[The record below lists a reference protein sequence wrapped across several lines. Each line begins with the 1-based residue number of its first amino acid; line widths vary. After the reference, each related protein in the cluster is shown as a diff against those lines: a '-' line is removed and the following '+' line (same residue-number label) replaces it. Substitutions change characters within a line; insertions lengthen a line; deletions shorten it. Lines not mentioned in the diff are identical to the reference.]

1 MLTHI
6 YNFLEKSVENFSEKI
21 AFVEP
26 FAKERKEI
34 TYKEFDLYSRKVASE
49 ILRKLNN
56 DTLPLQKA
64 ILIIL
69 PKGIDC
75 LISFFGVAL
84 SGNFYTLLDEK
95 SPKERIEKVIEVL
108 KPKLLITSKD
118 LNLDLNLPTLY
129 TQDFKSFNIDENLIT
144 KAKEKHIDTNLLY
157 VLFTSGSTGIPKGV
171 SIAHKSVIDYAF
183 HFCEAFEVDENE
195 IIANQ
200 APLYV
205 DASLPDILAT
215 IKPSATL
222 HLIPNYL
229 FVFPNKILDYLEQEK
244 ITMIFWKPTVLIYF
258 IKDQDNLKNYP
269 LKNLNKILIGGEIM
283 PIKQLNIWRK
293 HFPNALFAN
302 CYGPTEITDVCCYYI
317 LDREFSE
324 NEILP
329 IGKAYKNTELL
340 VFDENMNFISPKQI
354 GVKGEL
360 FVRGTSLSL
369 GYYNDKEKTKQ
380 AFVQNPL
387 HDNYLDL
394 LYKTG
399 DIVSYNEFG
408 ELLCYGRNDNRIK
421 FMGHRI
427 ELGEIESV
435 INSHSKIILCACIFK
450 EKIICF
456 YESDEELDFKAF
468 LKDKLPSYMIPKNF
482 IKIEKFKLNQNSK
495 IDRKALHELI

>member
-1 MLTHI
+1 MTTHI
-6 YNFLEKSVENFSEKI
+6 YDFLEKSLIKFSEKT

-34 TYKEFDLYSRKVASE
+34 TYKDFDLFSKKLASE
-49 ILRKLNN
+49 ILKTLKN
-56 DTLPLQKA
+56 DNPTQVPV
-64 ILIIL
+64 LIIL

-95 SPKERIEKVIEVL
+95 SPKERVEKVIEVL
-108 KPKLLITSKD
+108 KPKLFITSKD
-118 LNLDLNLPTLY
+118 LNFNLDLPTLY
-129 TQDFKSFNIDENLIT
+129 TQDFESFNIDENLI
-144 KAKEKHIDTNLLY
+144 KNAKEKHIDTNLLY
-157 VLFTSGSTGIPKGV
+157 VFFTSGSTGIPKGV
-171 SIAHKSVIDYAF
+171 SIAYKSVIDYAF

-222 HLIPNYL
+222 HLIPNHL
-229 FVFPNKILDYLEQEK
+229 FAFPNKILDYLEQEK

-293 HFPNALFAN
+293 HLPNALFAN

-369 GYYNDKEKTKQ
+369 GYHNDKEKTKQ
-380 AFVQNPL
+380 AFIQNPL

>member
-1 MLTHI
+1 MTTHI
-6 YNFLEKSVENFSEKI
+6 YNFLEKSLIKFSEKT

-34 TYKEFDLYSRKVASE
+34 TYKDFDLFSKKLASE
-49 ILRKLNN
+49 ILKTLKN
-56 DTLPLQKA
+56 DNPTQAPV
-64 ILIIL
+64 LIIL

-95 SPKERIEKVIEVL
+95 SPKERVEKVIEVL
-108 KPKLLITSKD
+108 KPKLFITSKD
-118 LNLDLNLPTLY
+118 LKFNLDLPTLY
-129 TQDFKSFNIDENLIT
+129 TQDFESFNIDESLI
-144 KAKEKHIDTNLLY
+144 KNAKEKHIDTNLLY

-171 SIAHKSVIDYAF
+171 SIAHRSVIDYAF

-222 HLIPNYL
+222 HLIPNHL
-229 FVFPNKILDYLEQEK
+229 FAFPNKILDYLEQEK

-293 HFPNALFAN
+293 HLPNALFAN

-380 AFVQNPL
+380 AFIQNPL

-468 LKDKLPSYMIPKNF
+468 LKDKLPSYMIPKHF